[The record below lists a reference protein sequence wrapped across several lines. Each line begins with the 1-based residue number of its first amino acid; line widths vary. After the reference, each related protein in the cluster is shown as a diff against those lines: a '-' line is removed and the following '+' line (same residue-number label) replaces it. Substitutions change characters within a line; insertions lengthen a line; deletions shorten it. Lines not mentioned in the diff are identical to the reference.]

1 LSDNPS
7 KWESRQ
13 NKKYN
18 NIYCVQKGLAHDI
31 RYGVPN
37 SDIQIFLQK
46 INNDSSF
53 IGLRNKEGLRK
64 RFLEIEDFMLKY
76 R

>member
-1 LSDNPS
+1 MAYWTHEKTILKFITGLSDNPS

-31 RYGVPN
+31 RHWCA
-37 SDIQIFLQK
+37 
-46 INNDSSF
+46 
-53 IGLRNKEGLRK
+53 
-64 RFLEIEDFMLKY
+64 
-76 R
+76 